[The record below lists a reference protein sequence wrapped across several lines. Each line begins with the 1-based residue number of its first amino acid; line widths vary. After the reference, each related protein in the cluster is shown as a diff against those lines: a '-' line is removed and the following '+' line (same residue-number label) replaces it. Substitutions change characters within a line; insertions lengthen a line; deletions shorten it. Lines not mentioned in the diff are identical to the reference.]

1 MTSGSA
7 QRGDLLFLLHDG
19 EVQFSGYGLVVEG
32 GCPHHLVGLLMV
44 DRPKPA
50 SAAWLQQIEA
60 RFGPVE
66 LHSMT
71 RTGER
76 GLVCHLWIE
85 EASLVHVRPVPGG
98 FTHVLQQVLSVLL
111 MHPPAPQ
118 LDVAWDATTRLWVS
132 SFHESA
138 PAHAAPS
145 ARGKQRLPRF
155 ALGQVVATPG
165 ALEALEEAGQLPQ
178 EFLHRHVVG
187 DWGELDEHD
196 RQANERAVHGG
207 DRILSAYRTKKGAKV
222 WVITEY
228 DRSVTTLLLPS
239 EY

>member
-1 MTSGSA
+1 MTSGTA

-19 EVQFSGYGLVVEG
+19 EVQFSGYGLVVES

-50 SAAWLQQIEA
+50 SVAWLQQIEA
-60 RFGPVE
+60 QFGPVE
-66 LHSMT
+66 LKPKT
-71 RTGER
+71 RGGER
-76 GLVCHLWIE
+76 GLVCHMWID
-85 EASLVHVRPVPGG
+85 EASLVHVRQLPGG
-98 FTHVLQQVLSVLL
+98 FTQVLQQVLSVLL
-111 MHPPAPQ
+111 AHPPVPQ
-118 LDVAWDATTRLWVS
+118 LDVAWDAATRLWVS
-132 SFHESA
+132 TFHQVSQIDA
-138 PAHAAPS
+138 PAVNKNP
-145 ARGKQRLPRF
+145 RLPRF

-165 ALEALEEAGQLPQ
+165 ALEALAEAGQLPQ
-178 EFLHRHVVG
+178 EFLHRHIVG
-187 DWGELDEHD
+187 DWGEIDEHD

-207 DRILSAYRTKKGAKV
+207 DRIFSSYLTKKGTKV

>member
-1 MTSGSA
+1 M
-7 QRGDLLFLLHDG
+7 FLLHEG
-19 EVQFSGYGLVVEG
+19 EVQFSGYGLVVLD

-50 SAAWLQQIEA
+50 SVAWLNEIEDK
-60 RFGPVE
+60 FGPVE
-66 LHSMT
+66 LQPMT
-71 RTGER
+71 RSGER
-76 GLVCHLWIE
+76 GLVCHMWID
-85 EASLVHVRPVPGG
+85 EASLVHVRQLPGG
-98 FTHVLQQVLSVLL
+98 FTQILQQVLSVLL

-118 LDVAWDATTRLWVS
+118 LDVSWDATTRLWVS
-132 SFHESA
+132 TFHQASQIDA
-138 PAHAAPS
+138 PRVNKNP
-145 ARGKQRLPRF
+145 RLPRF

-196 RQANERAVHGG
+196 REANERAVHGG
-207 DRILSAYRTKKGAKV
+207 DRIFSSYLTKKGAKL

>member
-1 MTSGSA
+1 MTSGTA

-19 EVQFSGYGLVVEG
+19 EVQFSGYGLVVESG
-32 GCPHHLVGLLMV
+32 RPHHLVGLLMI

-50 SAAWLQQIEA
+50 SAAWLQQVEA
-60 RFGPVE
+60 MFGPVE
-66 LHSMT
+66 LHPMT
-71 RTGER
+71 KSGER
-76 GLVCHLWIE
+76 GLVCHMWIE
-85 EASLVHVRPVPGG
+85 KASLVHVRPLPGG
-98 FTHVLQQVLSVLL
+98 FAQILQQVLSVLL
-111 MHPPAPQ
+111 IHPPAPQ

-132 SFHESA
+132 SFHQA
-138 PAHAAPS
+138 PQTDAPVVN
-145 ARGKQRLPRF
+145 KNPRLPRF

-165 ALEALEEAGQLPQ
+165 ALVALEEAGQLPQ

-207 DRILSAYRTKKGAKV
+207 DRILSSYRTKKGAKL
-222 WVITEY
+222 WLITEY

>member
-1 MTSGSA
+1 MTSGTA
-7 QRGDLLFLLHDG
+7 QRGDLLFLLHED
-19 EVQFSGYGLVVEG
+19 EVQFSGYGLVVLD

-50 SAAWLQQIEA
+50 SAAWLKEIEA
-60 RFGPVE
+60 KFGPVE
-66 LHSMT
+66 LHPMT
-71 RTGER
+71 RGGER
-76 GLVCHLWIE
+76 GLVCHMWID
-85 EASLVHVRPVPGG
+85 EASLVHVRQLPGG
-98 FTHVLQQVLSVLL
+98 FTQILKQVLSVLL
-111 MHPPAPQ
+111 IHPPAPQ
-118 LDVAWDATTRLWVS
+118 LDVAWDAATRLWVS
-132 SFHESA
+132 TFHQA
-138 PAHAAPS
+138 PPIDAPVVS
-145 ARGKQRLPRF
+145 KNPRLPRF

-178 EFLHRHVVG
+178 EFLHRHVAG

-196 RQANERAVHGG
+196 REANERAVHGG
-207 DRILSAYRTKKGAKV
+207 DRIFSSYLTKKGTKV